1 MKSKVLIA
9 GLALTIVLAGA
20 YAVDAMHS
28 GRRSGFTGAMG
39 SRILGLKTLIELNL
53 SDSQKSQLLAII
65 DKYEKDME
73 IARNSL
79 REARHNIRTIL
90 KAGELN
96 EYDLRNA
103 CRQAAPIKEDLL
115 VMGAKMKAELKT
127 VLTPEQLQLL
137 EERKAQ
143 RMKQYRDRL
152 DSRFENHKDENM

>member
-9 GLALTIVLAGA
+9 ALALTLVFAGA
-20 YAVDAMHS
+20 FAVDAMHFGRHS
-28 GRRSGFTGAMG
+28 GSTGAMG
-39 SRILGLKTLIELNL
+39 SRILGLKTLIQLNL

-103 CRQAAPIKEDLL
+103 FRQAAPIKEDLL
-115 VMGAKMKAELKT
+115 VMGAKMKAEMKT
-127 VLTPEQLQLL
+127 VLTAEQLQLL

-143 RMKQYRDRL
+143 RMKRFRDRL
-152 DSRFENHKDENM
+152 DSRFENHKD

>member
-1 MKSKVLIA
+1 MKSKILIA
-9 GLALTIVLAGA
+9 ALTLTIVLAGA

-28 GRRSGFTGAMG
+28 GKHSRFTGAMG

-53 SDSQKSQLLAII
+53 SDSQKSQLLSII

-73 IARNSL
+73 VARNSL

-90 KAGELN
+90 KAEKLN
-96 EYDLRNA
+96 EKDLRNA
-103 CRQAAPIKEDLL
+103 CQQAAPIKEDLL

-143 RMKQYRDRL
+143 RMKRFRDRL
-152 DSRFENHKDENM
+152 DSRIENHKDENM